1 MEVDSKDEST
11 DEDDDEEESADE
23 EEDEDENVDE
33 DDVVC
38 PMEDCESKTII
49 QGKNLTRIV
58 GDLRLKVP
66 CKNRDAGCMHKG
78 VEDEMEEHEDECG
91 DRKIQCDYDDCED
104 IPFKDLLHH
113 LKCSITSRMNM
124 NWILTAR
131 SGISITRLNQL
142 EKMSLLA
149 MRAPTCLRLVWM
161 DWCS

>member
-1 MEVDSKDEST
+1 METDKEDE
-11 DEDDDEEESADE
+11 DEDEDEKEDDDEDE
-23 EEDEDENVDE
+23 V
-33 DDVVC
+33 DVVCPC
-38 PMEDCESKTII
+38 PMEDCEAMTTI
-49 QGKNLTRIV
+49 QGKNLTQIV
-58 GDLRLKVP
+58 EDLKLKVP
-66 CKNRDAGCMHKG
+66 CKNRDAGCTHKG